1 MCLHPGV
8 ARASRAS
15 GRVASPFPPWPEG
28 QGLAP
33 SADGRGPSRAVA
45 LHAGEWTRPGG
56 RTARRRAGD
65 AGASPASG
73 SQQSRLSHPHGGD
86 EAVATGDRGRHANS
100 AGVGWRA
107 VARYRHLYGERA
119 GRGTNKAVALTSIW
133 WVEHLVG
140 RFLPVGHPGLLL
152 GRTRS
157 TSSATES
164 SCVRRLFPKGRT
176 SNPQTGSLLVPRLG
190 AWFEREGAATM
201 SSRRPRI
208 CRVVRISSDAFP
220 KPI

>member
-1 MCLHPGV
+1 MPSCLRPGV

-15 GRVASPFPPWPEG
+15 GRVDSPFPPWPEG

-133 WVEHLVG
+133 WVGGSGGSVPTRRSSG
-140 RFLPVGHPGLLL
+140 PV
-152 GRTRS
+152 TRS
-157 TSSATES
+157 HTLNLQRHRVLVRPSAFPQGPHFQPPNRLPPCPETRS
-164 SCVRRLFPKGRT
+164 LVRKGRG
-176 SNPQTGSLLVPRLG
+176 SNDVQPT
-190 AWFEREGAATM
+190 A
-201 SSRRPRI
+201 
-208 CRVVRISSDAFP
+208 SDLQSC
-220 KPI
+220 